1 MDGFFLGQSRA
12 AHHPPV
18 ARFEVCADALLE
30 AHGGMIYR
38 DSALRGPCMNG
49 ISLGMLSAFLGEPA
63 SIGRLMRLDEA
74 LTRRIYRRLIW
85 DELGADRLPPGLN
98 LALLAFALEAGPH
111 GAILALQDALG
122 LARSGV
128 FDGPSRT
135 AMQGLVARPVIIW
148 IFAALSA
155 HCLAHGHLPGRALD
169 ELRAAA
175 LGMVAGSG

>member
-1 MDGFFLGQSRA
+1 MDGYIPGQSRA
-12 AHHPPV
+12 AHHHLA
-18 ARFEVCADALLE
+18 ARFEICADALLE
-30 AHGGMIYR
+30 AHGGMDYR

-85 DELGADRLPPGLN
+85 DELCADRLPPGLD

-122 LARSGV
+122 VARSGAL
-128 FDGPSRT
+128 DEPSRNR
-135 AMQGLVARPVIIW
+135 MQGLAAGPVIAR
-148 IFAALSA
+148 IFSALST
-155 HCLAHGHLPGRALD
+155 HCLALGQLPGRALD

-175 LGMVAGSG
+175 LGMAGSG